1 MLSPRF
7 KETKTAKFSCYETDT
22 TKHNSAAIFLDMNC
36 YYAADVINQAI
47 FRRPW
52 CTVVDEL
59 ASSGDEIVQISD
71 FENIEWEPV
80 LQGKHKASSYIVRK
94 GLSRKAQFGKY
105 VLIFF

>member
-1 MLSPRF
+1 MFGSVLSPRF

-52 CTVVDEL
+52 CTVVVGVVVVFGVCCL
-59 ASSGDEIVQISD
+59 L
-71 FENIEWEPV
+71 V
-80 LQGKHKASSYIVRK
+80 LLLLLLLVVLVLVLVLLLL
-94 GLSRKAQFGKY
+94 LSEDS
-105 VLIFF
+105 FFC